1 MKPVSS
7 ADISLAD
14 EEDEE
19 DADYS
24 DDMDQDSEFA
34 MPSNMAETTP
44 NIKDDD
50 PFGDIFMTKTA
61 PKKQKPKSTGDSRH
75 VLTSLSELAKLGF
88 GAGSD
93 ASDLTINEDDT
104 DEDILSR
111 LKSDFGEEDIDLS
124 GEEAESFG
132 HFHDDDDAS
141 NRKPKRR

>member
-14 EEDEE
+14 EEEE
-19 DADYS
+19 EADYS
-24 DDMDQDSEFA
+24 DEMDQDSEFA
-34 MPSNMAETTP
+34 MSSNTAETSS

-50 PFGDIFMTKTA
+50 PFGDIFMSKST
-61 PKKQKPKSTGDSRH
+61 PKKQKPKSSGDSRH

-88 GAGSD
+88 GASSD
-93 ASDLTINEDDT
+93 ASDLSINEDDT

-111 LKSDFGEEDIDLS
+111 LKSDFGEDDIDLS

-132 HFHDDDDAS
+132 HFHDDDAS